1 MCERIHSSEHR
12 QMDADTR
19 QTLIG
24 VSGMTIM
31 AVAAVTEGYNGRV
44 TAAYLL
50 GVVAL
55 ISPQALDHIDL

>member
-1 MCERIHSSEHR
+1 LCERIHSSEHR
-12 QMDADTR
+12 QMNADTR

-24 VSGMTIM
+24 VSGLTIM
-31 AVAAVTEGYNGRV
+31 AVTALVEGYNGRV

-55 ISPQALDHIDL
+55 ISPQALDHTDL